1 MTFVTGCMTEQGK
14 QNSTLLNEKK
24 VLYFHEALYSLYN
37 LPCSTQH
44 STTYIKKLIED
55 SSTMD
60 ERIRM
65 ERFQFLAVGQYSQHA
80 TYSLFA
86 YGHMLATTVMHLMN
100 SIYLLFLLFPTS
112 LFSLFSLSL
121 PPLCSF
127 QFCSWENWP
136 FSMIVINEL
145 LLEVSIDKKACGTYV
160 SVM

>member
-121 PPLCSF
+121 SSSTLF
-127 QFCSWENWP
+127 
-136 FSMIVINEL
+136 I
-145 LLEVSIDKKACGTYV
+145 
-160 SVM
+160 SVLFLGKLAIFNDSHQRTTFGG

>member
-100 SIYLLFLLFPTS
+100 SIYLLFLLFPH
-112 LFSLFSLSL
+112 FSLLFVLSLSL
-121 PPLCSF
+121 SLFLHSVHFSSVPGKIGHF
-127 QFCSWENWP
+127 Q
-136 FSMIVINEL
+136 
-145 LLEVSIDKKACGTYV
+145 
-160 SVM
+160 